1 MINKNTNID
10 YNDLIIRYLSG
21 EVTPDE
27 IVLLENWVLENPDNK
42 KLFNQYRLS
51 WNLANTTKNNNE
63 INVNKEFNKLSNKLF
78 GSDSEIKIKPKKSS
92 NIFLKIAASIIFIAI
107 SAYSI
112 FYFTTKPT
120 YKSYVAKTEIINQKL
135 PDGST
140 FTLNKNSEIKIT
152 DKYAQNERRIILNGE
167 AYFDVKHNKKI
178 PFIVVTQN
186 LEIKDIGTSFFVKSN
201 KTDDNIEIT
210 VSSGIVSVINTK
222 TGDKIILN
230 KGDKGIFSKA
240 NQKLFKQKNNDENFL
255 SWKTKIFNFRNK
267 KLSKVINKLN
277 QVYGSN
283 IELQTPEIK
292 NCRLTAKFEN
302 KNLEA
307 ILKILQATFDL
318 KIEKKNKKI
327 LISGEAC
334 N

>member
-1 MINKNTNID
+1 MINENTNID

-27 IVLLENWVLENPDNK
+27 IKLLEHWVLENPDNK
-42 KLFNQYRLS
+42 KLFNQYRVS
-51 WNLANTTKNNNE
+51 WNLANTTKNNNQ
-63 INVNKEFNKLSNKLF
+63 IDVNAEFNKLSNKLF
-78 GSDSEIKIKPKKSS
+78 KQEPEIKIQSRKS
-92 NIFLKIAASIIFIAI
+92 NKLFLKIAASIIFIAI

-112 FYFTTKPT
+112 FYFVNKPT
-120 YKSYVAKTEIINQKL
+120 YKSYFAQTQIINQDL

-140 FTLNKNSEIKIT
+140 FTLNKNSEIKIS
-152 DKYAQNERRIILNGE
+152 DKYAQTERRIILDGE
-167 AYFDVKHNKKI
+167 AYFNVKHNNKI
-178 PFIVVTQN
+178 PFIVETQN

-201 KTDDNIEIT
+201 KTDENIEIT
-210 VSSGIVSVINTK
+210 VSSGIVSVTYVK

-230 KGDKGIFSKA
+230 KGDKGIFTKTD
-240 NQKLFKQKNNDENFL
+240 KTLFKQKNNDENFL
-255 SWKTKIFNFRNK
+255 SWKTKIFNFKNK
-267 KLSKVINKLN
+267 TLNKVINKLN
-277 QVYGSN
+277 QVYGSDIKLQN
-283 IELQTPEIK
+283 PELK

-302 KNLEA
+302 KSLDA